1 YSSEAMG
8 VGWALRKAELQRA
21 KVAFRMGMCGPLPTC
36 FTRVPL
42 CFGGGRTDPEFDK
55 WLQPHRRQQQR
66 TMIEEDMEILCHGD
80 KGEFT
85 VANLTYRFNQEVQL
99 CLLHHPPSASD
110 AEMKWSVEKLQI
122 PPNMKI
128 NLYSFKTDAVVIIG
142 E

>member
-1 YSSEAMG
+1 
-8 VGWALRKAELQRA
+8 
-21 KVAFRMGMCGPLPTC
+21 
-36 FTRVPL
+36 
-42 CFGGGRTDPEFDK
+42 
-55 WLQPHRRQQQR
+55 
-66 TMIEEDMEILCHGD
+66 MIEEDMEILCHGD

-142 E
+142 ERFLC